1 MLFVGLVIG
10 GARSGEVMGDRL
22 VVCRVRERRAGIGP
36 FAVATYVV
44 VSRTGALVRS
54 GFLSRRS
61 AFMWAKGQGLT
72 VLGYQEKE

>member
-1 MLFVGLVIG
+1 MD
-10 GARSGEVMGDRL
+10 AYTRDRL

-61 AFMWAKGQGLT
+61 AFMWAKEQGLT
-72 VLGYQEKE
+72 VLGYQEEE